1 MFFSFWEFILIVY
14 FTFLKQCN
22 IDSFY
27 RLFLSFNSFNSLN
40 LSQWR
45 KCIVEYTSKFLF
57 EIHGFMKICRYFI
70 DNIIFIIITTELTH
84 NITIL
89 ENTAEIKPQ
98 PVALDLKN
106 LSQYSSRSK

>member
-1 MFFSFWEFILIVY
+1 
-14 FTFLKQCN
+14 
-22 IDSFY
+22 
-27 RLFLSFNSFNSLN
+27 
-40 LSQWR
+40 
-45 KCIVEYTSKFLF
+45 
-57 EIHGFMKICRYFI
+57 MKICRYFI